1 MVFCSLWGLLWLK
14 VKWYLHRVIWKG
26 ISHGR
31 FQNQAKYLI
40 CLQNFVSMILK
51 NSIRSGEKKLRLR
64 ENISWSFPG
73 SCKSWWQPI
82 KTKLATIL
90 VALHHQSS
98 QKHSVVA
105 PGRDGITRKTEA
117 VDNSIDSLRQIGFH
131 IFFCSTSLPLTITRW
146 FNQHIQAFHTP
157 KRSAV
162 E

>member
-1 MVFCSLWGLLWLK
+1 MMVFCSLWGLLWLK

-40 CLQNFVSMILK
+40 WLQNFVSMILK

-82 KTKLATIL
+82 KTNLATIL
-90 VALHHQSS
+90 VVALHHQSS

-105 PGRDGITRKTEA
+105 PRQRWHHSPDGSCWQFYRLSSSNWLSHLI
-117 VDNSIDSLRQIGFH
+117 LLF
-131 IFFCSTSLPLTITRW
+131 
-146 FNQHIQAFHTP
+146 
-157 KRSAV
+157 SAILACH
-162 E
+162 